1 MDDKLNEP
9 ISGIAKYIMIET
21 EEREITKLSVYDT
34 WDEAFDEMQTRF
46 ISKAEED
53 LDENF
58 PRNIKD
64 NVHTSSYH
72 MEDVGIGANSA
83 YISGSV
89 NYDWIILK
97 ATIKGKELNIRL

>member
-1 MDDKLNEP
+1 MNNRLNEQTLGL
-9 ISGIAKYIMIET
+9 IKYILLEN

-46 ISKAEED
+46 MSKAEEY

-58 PRNIKD
+58 PRNIKEY
-64 NVHTSSYH
+64 VRTSGYH
-72 MEDVGIGANSA
+72 MEDVGIDAYSA